1 MYVLYNGHMSKTA
14 VTDVAIIGGGVIG
27 CALAYFLRKAG
38 IDALVIE
45 RAEVA
50 AESSSAAAALLSPLG
65 ALTGPGAFTDLLM
78 ASRVLI
84 LDLMPELEALSGM
97 SMEYRRCGSLAS
109 LNCW

>member
-50 AESSSAAAALLSPLG
+50 AESSSAAAGLLSPL
-65 ALTGPGAFTDLLM
+65 GAFTDLLM
-78 ASRVLI
+78 ASRALI

-109 LNCW
+109 LNCC